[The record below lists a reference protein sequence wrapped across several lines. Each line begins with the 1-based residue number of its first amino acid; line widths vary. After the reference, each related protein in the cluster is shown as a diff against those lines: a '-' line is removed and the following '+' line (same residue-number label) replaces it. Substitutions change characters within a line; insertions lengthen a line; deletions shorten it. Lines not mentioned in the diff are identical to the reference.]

1 MIILKYKRNFKI
13 KKFINIK
20 NEFLGLCQFGFYG
33 IKALNSALITPNQI
47 EESRRIAIR
56 ISKRVGKIYLRIV
69 FNHVLTSKSHGSRM
83 GKGVGKIKNW
93 IAYIKK
99 GSIFI
104 EMLGISKKLAIKSF
118 KAIKYIL
125 PIKLSLIFRDLLIV

>member
-1 MIILKYKRNFKI
+1 MITLKYKRKFKI

-20 NEFLGLCQFGFYG
+20 NEFLGLCQFGFFG
-33 IKALNSALITPNQI
+33 IKSLNSVLMTPNQI
-47 EESRRIAIR
+47 EESRRIIIR
-56 ISKRVGKIYLRIV
+56 TTKRIGKVYIRVI
-69 FNHVLTSKSHGSRM
+69 FNYVLTSKSQGSRM
-83 GKGVGKIKNW
+83 GKGVGKVKSWITFIKR
-93 IAYIKK
+93 

-125 PIKLSLIFRDLLIV
+125 PIKVNFIFRDLLTV